1 MRTLIAAIA
10 LALALPAAAAQL
22 ATVTLIV
29 KNMTCAV
36 CPITVRKAL
45 QKVPGVV
52 SAKADLKTK
61 TAVVRYDPGRTNP
74 QALIRAT
81 TDAGYPSAVKN

>member
-22 ATVTLIV
+22 ATVTLSV
-29 KNMTCAV
+29 KNMTCPV

-45 QKVPGVV
+45 QKVRGVV
-52 SAKADLKTK
+52 SAKVDLETK
-61 TAVVRYDPGRTNP
+61 TAVVRYDPKLTTP